1 MKFITR
7 IIPTSLVLD
16 DLTTKQREKNERK
29 DIRYIE
35 RDSTIERL

>member
-1 MKFITR
+1 MKFITG